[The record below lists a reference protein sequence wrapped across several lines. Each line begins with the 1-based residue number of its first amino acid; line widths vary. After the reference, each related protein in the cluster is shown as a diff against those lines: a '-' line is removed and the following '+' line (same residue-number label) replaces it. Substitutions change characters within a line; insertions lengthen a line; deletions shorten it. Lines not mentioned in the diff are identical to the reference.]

1 MRIYHYGQAFFL
13 SFSSFVAS
21 KISEKVTGEFFE
33 LNTLLLWAIFSV
45 ADMLEGFIL
54 LTTLIA
60 AVAKKLLKDS
70 AISEGSLVLIPLML
84 REEQF
89 SFLQLGL
96 RMALDKICKFYEDF
110 LSCFQFACESKF
122 FWQLGRQCCIDC
134 EMFYNLNN

>member
-1 MRIYHYGQAFFL
+1 M
-13 SFSSFVAS
+13 
-21 KISEKVTGEFFE
+21 VTGEFFK

-60 AVAKKLLKDS
+60 VVAKKLLKDS

-84 REEQF
+84 REVQF

-96 RMALDKICKFYEDF
+96 RIALDKIYQV
-110 LSCFQFACESKF
+110 LRRF
-122 FWQLGRQCCIDC
+122 FELFSICV
-134 EMFYNLNN
+134 

>member
-1 MRIYHYGQAFFL
+1 M
-13 SFSSFVAS
+13 
-21 KISEKVTGEFFE
+21 VTGEFFK

-84 REEQF
+84 REVQF

-96 RMALDKICKFYEDF
+96 RIALDKIYQV
-110 LSCFQFACESKF
+110 LRRF
-122 FWQLGRQCCIDC
+122 FELFSICV
-134 EMFYNLNN
+134 